1 MDPRSRHASAWL
13 AVTCALGLHVADEAA
28 HDFLSVYNPAVANLR
43 DRLPWAP
50 LPQFSFQ
57 IWLGGLI
64 VGVTILLL
72 LTPLVRFD
80 SRLLLWASFV
90 LGALMVCNALGHLVG
105 SLYAGRALPGVYSSP
120 FLLAASVWL
129 LVAAGGRA
137 GCCGGRGTNRS

>member
-1 MDPRSRHASAWL
+1 MDPRSRHTSAWL
-13 AVTCALGLHVADEAA
+13 ALTCALGLHVADEAA
-28 HDFLSVYNPAVANLR
+28 HDFLSVYNPAVASLR

-50 LPQFSFQ
+50 LPQFTFQ

-90 LGALMVCNALGHLVG
+90 LGVLMLCNALGHLVG
-105 SLYAGRALPGVYSSP
+105 SLYVGRALPGVYSSP

-137 GCCGGRGTNRS
+137 GR